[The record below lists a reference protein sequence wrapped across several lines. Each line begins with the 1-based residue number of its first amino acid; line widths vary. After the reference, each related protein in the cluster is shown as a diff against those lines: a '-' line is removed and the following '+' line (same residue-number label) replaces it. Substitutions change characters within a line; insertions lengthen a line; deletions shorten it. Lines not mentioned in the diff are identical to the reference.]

1 MDQKCHTGIIFKESH
16 KGQQS
21 PMSISRIEVIFNN
34 SIMVK
39 QKTFNSIA
47 EQIALAGDKMVE
59 SLLNDGKIM
68 ACGNGGSAADS
79 QHFTSELINRFEAER
94 PALPAIALT
103 TDSSAITSIANDY
116 QYDDIFSRQIH
127 ALGREPDVLL
137 AISTS
142 GQSNSIVQAIEAA
155 HERDMSVIALT
166 GKDGGFVANSL
177 SSDDIELRVPAE
189 QTARIQETHITII
202 HALCDLIDHQLFG
215 A

>member
-1 MDQKCHTGIIFKESH
+1 
-16 KGQQS
+16 
-21 PMSISRIEVIFNN
+21 MSISRIETIFTN
-34 SIMVK
+34 SIAVK
-39 QKTFNSIA
+39 QQTLADIA
-47 EQIALAGDKMVE
+47 EQIASAGDRMVQ
-59 SLLNDGKIM
+59 SLLNEGKIM

-103 TDSSAITSIANDY
+103 TDTSAITSIANDY
-116 QYDDIFSRQIH
+116 HYDDVFSRQIH

-155 HERDMSVIALT
+155 HEREMTVIALT
-166 GKDGGFVANSL
+166 GKDGGNVARAL
-177 SSDDIELRVPAE
+177 SDDDIELRVPAE

>member
-1 MDQKCHTGIIFKESH
+1 
-16 KGQQS
+16 
-21 PMSISRIEVIFNN
+21 MSVSRIETIFTN
-34 SIMVK
+34 SIAVK
-39 QKTFNSIA
+39 QKTFDSIA
-47 EQIALAGDKMVE
+47 EQIAQAGDKLVQ
-59 SLLNDGKIM
+59 SLLNEGKIM

-103 TDSSAITSIANDY
+103 TDSSTITSIANDY
-116 QYDDIFSRQIH
+116 RYDDIFARQIH
-127 ALGREPDVLL
+127 ALGREHDILL

-166 GKDGGFVANSL
+166 GKDGGLVAKSL
-177 SSDDIELRVPAE
+177 SDDDIELRVPSE
-189 QTARIQETHITII
+189 QTARIQESHITII

>member
-1 MDQKCHTGIIFKESH
+1 
-16 KGQQS
+16 
-21 PMSISRIEVIFNN
+21 MSISRIETIFTN
-34 SIMVK
+34 SIAVK
-39 QKTFNSIA
+39 QQTFADIA
-47 EQIALAGDKMVE
+47 EQIASAGDRMVQ
-59 SLLNDGKIM
+59 SLLNEGKIM
-68 ACGNGGSAADS
+68 ACGNGGSAADC

-103 TDSSAITSIANDY
+103 TDTSAITSIANDY
-116 QYDDIFSRQIH
+116 RYDDIFSRQIH

-155 HERDMSVIALT
+155 HEREMTVIALT
-166 GKDGGFVANSL
+166 GKDGGNVARAL
-177 SSDDIELRVPAE
+177 SDDDIELRVPAE

>member
-1 MDQKCHTGIIFKESH
+1 
-16 KGQQS
+16 
-21 PMSISRIEVIFNN
+21 MSISRIETIFTN
-34 SIMVK
+34 SIIVK
-39 QKTFNSIA
+39 QNTFDSIA
-47 EQIALAGDKMVE
+47 EQIALAGDKLVQ
-59 SLLNDGKIM
+59 SLLNEGKIM

-79 QHFTSELINRFEAER
+79 QHFASELINRFEAER

-142 GQSNSIVQAIEAA
+142 GQSKSIAQAIEAA

-166 GKDGGFVANSL
+166 GKDGGIVAKAL
-177 SSDDIELRVPAE
+177 SENDIELRVPSE
-189 QTARIQETHITII
+189 QTARIQESHITII

>member
-1 MDQKCHTGIIFKESH
+1 
-16 KGQQS
+16 
-21 PMSISRIEVIFNN
+21 MSVSRIETIFTN
-34 SIMVK
+34 SIAVK
-39 QKTFNSIA
+39 QRTFDSIA
-47 EQIALAGDKMVE
+47 EQIALAGDKLVQ
-59 SLLNDGKIM
+59 SLLNEGKIM

-103 TDSSAITSIANDY
+103 TDSSTITSIANDY
-116 QYDDIFSRQIH
+116 QYDDIFARQIH
-127 ALGREPDVLL
+127 ALGRENDILL

-166 GKDGGFVANSL
+166 GKNGGLVAKSL
-177 SSDDIELRVPAE
+177 SDDDIELRVPSE
-189 QTARIQETHITII
+189 QTARIQESHITII

>member
-1 MDQKCHTGIIFKESH
+1 
-16 KGQQS
+16 
-21 PMSISRIEVIFNN
+21 MSISRIETIFTN
-34 SIMVK
+34 SIAVK
-39 QKTFNSIA
+39 QKTFATIA
-47 EQIALAGDKMVE
+47 QPIALAGDLMVQ
-59 SLLNDGKIM
+59 SLLNEGKIM

-116 QYDDIFSRQIH
+116 HYDDIFARQIH

-166 GKDGGFVANSL
+166 GKDGGQVARHLIEN
-177 SSDDIELRVPAE
+177 DIELRVPAE

-202 HALCDLIDHQLFG
+202 HALCDLIDYQLFG